1 MSLLL
6 KGHMNEKEKKI
17 TLKQAKYGKKKK
29 IIMN

>member
-6 KGHMNEKEKKI
+6 KDHMNEKEKK

-29 IIMN
+29 ITMN